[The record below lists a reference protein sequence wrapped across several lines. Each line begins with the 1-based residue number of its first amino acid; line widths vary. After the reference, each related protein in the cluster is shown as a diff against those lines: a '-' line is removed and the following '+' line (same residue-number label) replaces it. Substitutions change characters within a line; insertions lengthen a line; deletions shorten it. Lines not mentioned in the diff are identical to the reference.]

1 MKISDK
7 GLEFIKQ
14 EEGCVLHIYKDV
26 GGAETIGV
34 GHLLTPDDK
43 ATGRFINGIT
53 DEQAIDLLRSD
64 VLKAEADIA
73 SRVKVPLTQNQYDAL
88 CSFVFN
94 VGGGAL
100 GISTLLKLINAGEY
114 QKAAIQFLSWD
125 KVRDPK
131 TKKLVSNKG
140 LAGRRKR
147 EMELWLKQ

>member
-1 MKISDK
+1 MKISDD
-7 GLEFIKQ
+7 GLKFIKK
-14 EEGCVLHIYKDV
+14 EEGCVLHIYRDLA
-26 GGAETIGV
+26 GLETVGV

-43 ATGRFINGIT
+43 VTGRFINGIT
-53 DEQAIDLLRSD
+53 DEQAIELLRSD
-64 VLKAEADIA
+64 VSKAETDIA
-73 SRVKVPLTQNQYDAL
+73 KLVKVPLTQNQYDAL

-94 VGGGAL
+94 LGGGAL

-114 QKAAIQFLSWD
+114 TKAAAQFPSWD